1 MPSTCC
7 AKSQGNIIP
16 LAFLDTSTGAI
27 EREPSHRS
35 HPTVE
40 GRGLTKSPPTV
51 RRAAAGVGTGG
62 QGHGK
67 IWVGMP
73 ALPLTS
79 EVNLERAYDLSE
91 SLLCGQKD
99 GDGNTHL
106 SGLI

>member
-1 MPSTCC
+1 M
-7 AKSQGNIIP
+7 
-16 LAFLDTSTGAI
+16 
-27 EREPSHRS
+27 
-35 HPTVE
+35 
-40 GRGLTKSPPTV
+40 

-73 ALPLTS
+73 ALPLPLTS

-91 SLLCGQKD
+91 SLPCGQKD